1 MRLVLAS
8 TSRFRREMLSRLG
21 LPFEALAPVCD
32 ETPLPGESA
41 LDTACRLARI
51 KARSLGKRCPDALII
66 GSDQVALL
74 DGEQLGKP
82 GSVPAAIEMLR
93 RTRGRELVFH
103 TALALYDAR
112 CDVLRERVDITT
124 VRMRNLTDGQIAA
137 YLEREPDAIHC
148 AGGCMSEK
156 LGGALIARI
165 DSTDPNALIGLP
177 LFDLVDLLLE
187 AGVEVL

>member
-1 MRLVLAS
+1 
-8 TSRFRREMLSRLG
+8 ML
-21 LPFEALAPVCD
+21 
-32 ETPLPGESA
+32 
-41 LDTACRLARI
+41 
-51 KARSLGKRCPDALII
+51 
-66 GSDQVALL
+66 Q
-74 DGEQLGKP
+74 
-82 GSVPAAIEMLR
+82 